1 MRKGKMVFK
10 YLFGV
15 TCTCLTVAS
24 LILTGCSSETSSP
37 VNIPLIANAGEN
49 QESNVLVDDLVI
61 LDASGSS
68 GPDGDALSYS
78 WGSVGLDLIGISE
91 ADAQQSEVRS
101 ANSSGTGGIPAVLAK
116 LDQIRTAIENNQNQ
130 IEALQADVRKLDSNV
145 VPCTLERFINDECGD
160 YNQPFDL
167 NITLCGNTAANASA
181 AADFQI
187 NNSNEFHLGVGFAEV
202 LDVALVRNVEFPGI
216 PGIALAGLNPGL
228 AVYGIPFP
236 NLQAG
241 VDASAGIGLE
251 GCINIPIPIKD
262 IPREEIISLMQQ
274 WQLQGAS
281 LQQNMMAAYRRLDL
295 VPSRVNSALDSL
307 EIVQSRSLSES
318 LDSGLNDPIKLFSR
332 GTSHGNLIEVL
343 PIGGKIQEV
352 LDAPELLVESLS
364 QDLPRANLANAIQTC
379 ADFDGPDAPELLRN
393 VTKNMCQP
401 LKELPDFER
410 INRALKKIDNLP
422 TAQRVKDLICDNVTL
437 KVLFSDCN

>member
-1 MRKGKMVFK
+1 MVFK

-24 LILTGCSSETSSP
+24 LILTGCSSETSGP
-37 VNIPLIANAGEN
+37 VNNLPIANAGEN

-68 GPDGDALSYS
+68 DLDGDTFSDS
-78 WGSVGLDLIGISE
+78 WGSVGLDLMGISE
-91 ADAQQSEVRS
+91 ANAQQSEAGS
-101 ANSSGTGGIPAVLAK
+101 ANSRGTGGIPAVLAK
-116 LDQIRTAIENNQNQ
+116 LDQIRTEIENNQKQ
-130 IEALQADVRKLDSNV
+130 IEALQANVSKLESNV
-145 VPCTLERFINDECGD
+145 VPCTLDRFINDECGD

-167 NITLCGNTAANASA
+167 NITLCGNTAANAGA

-187 NNSNEFHLGVGFAEV
+187 NNSNEFHLGVGFAEI

-216 PGIALAGLNPGL
+216 PGLGLAGLP
-228 AVYGIPFP
+228 VYGIPFP

-262 IPREEIISLMQQ
+262 IPREEVINLMQQ
-274 WQLQGAS
+274 WQIQGAS
-281 LQQNMMAAYRRLDL
+281 LQQNMMAAYKRLDL
-295 VPSRVNSALDSL
+295 APNRVNSGLDSL

-352 LDAPELLVESLS
+352 LDSPEILVEFLS
-364 QDLPRANLANAIQTC
+364 QDLPRADLANAQQTC
-379 ADFDGPDAPELLRN
+379 ADFAKPEAPELLRKA
-393 VTKNMCQP
+393 TENMCRP
-401 LKELPDFER
+401 LNELPNFER
-410 INRALKKIDNLP
+410 INRALKKIDSLP
-422 TAQRVKDLICDNVTL
+422 TAQRVKDMICDNVTL
-437 KVLFSDCN
+437 RVLFSDCN